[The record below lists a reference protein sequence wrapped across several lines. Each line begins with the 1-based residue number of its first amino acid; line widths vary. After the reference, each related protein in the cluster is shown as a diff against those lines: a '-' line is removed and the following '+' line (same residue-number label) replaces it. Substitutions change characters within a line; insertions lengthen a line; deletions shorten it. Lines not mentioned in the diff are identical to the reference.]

1 MKNILLSILL
11 IISLASCAK
20 YMDNQQANA
29 GDSAAIADSLSK
41 LNTKPLTREN
51 LSGVWMRMLAT
62 QKAEEG
68 YNLKADGRLALLNFY
83 TMHGDHWQLSGDT
96 LYFYKYTDQDTIAK
110 PSLARVLTL
119 NDSTMVI
126 APIGAPSGYTETY
139 HRRTINLSKRFSEV
153 FHKQFMG
160 KLQPFQIID
169 HPFELTTILKG
180 AITLNSPN
188 NHIRFSIKKD
198 GILINEKPVTKWV
211 GDFPP
216 GKYVINVFYPNP
228 SPNAKT
234 TETAEYVVVVSEE

>member
-11 IISLASCAK
+11 TVSLASCAK

-41 LNTKPLTREN
+41 LQSKPPSKEN
-51 LSGVWMRMLAT
+51 LTGVWMRILTT

-96 LYFYKYTDQDTIAK
+96 LSFYKYTDQDTIPK

-153 FHKQFMG
+153 FHKEFMG
-160 KLQPFQIID
+160 RLQPFQIID
-169 HPFELTTILKG
+169 HPFELTTLLKG

-188 NHIRFSIKKD
+188 DKIRFSIKKD
-198 GILINEKPVTKWV
+198 GILIDEKPVTKWV
-211 GDFPP
+211 ADFPP
-216 GKYVINVFYPNP
+216 GKYVISVFYPNP

-234 TETAEYVVVVSEE
+234 TETAEYPIVVSEE